1 MEEKKYTS
9 LIRLRMS
16 AKGAHYGGNLVDD
29 AHRCTC
35 SACGRRVADPSV
47 TATGCFCAYNND
59 RFKAPVYAGDFIE
72 AYGEITHIGNTS
84 RKMMFEAR
92 KVAVPRPDIS
102 DSAAD
107 FLAEPIVV
115 AVAEGT
121 CVTPKKCQRIPH

>member
-16 AKGAHYGGNLVDD
+16 AK
-29 AHRCTC
+29 
-35 SACGRRVADPSV
+35 
-47 TATGCFCAYNND
+47 
-59 RFKAPVYAGDFIE
+59 
-72 AYGEITHIGNTS
+72 AYGEITHIGNPS
-84 RKMMFEAR
+84 RKMKLEAR